1 MKNKRLL
8 GVVLFMVMATNSFP
22 TINVIAESQSFE
34 FLEFYDIEPQADII
48 EWRYKVENGKLY
60 KRLYNY
66 SKEKWVGEWI
76 LIP

>member
-1 MKNKRLL
+1 MKKIYLF
-8 GVVLFMVMATNSFP
+8 GTVLFLSLFVTPVTNVSADSIASKQ
-22 TINVIAESQSFE
+22 TVGIN
-34 FLEFYDIEPQADII
+34 LEPQADII

-66 SKEKWVGEWI
+66 SKEKWIGNWI